1 MKYIELLVIT
11 TTEASDA
18 VSEILY
24 NEGAIG
30 VLIEDPN
37 DFNTL
42 NKDEKSWDYVEEEL
56 VKLLGEDTKVKG
68 YFLSEKFSEDK
79 LKLIG
84 RRVEK
89 LKEFGLDKGKGIVTT
104 REVNDEDW
112 ANGWKKYYKPT
123 KVGDKVV
130 IKPTWE
136 DYAAK
141 ADEVI
146 VELDPGMAFG
156 TGSHE
161 TTIMCVRLLEK
172 YVKSGSTVFDV
183 GCGSG
188 ILGITAAKLNAGKV
202 VCIDID
208 ELSCKVSRENAE
220 MNKVDSRLDIR
231 CGNLLDVISEKA
243 DVIIANIIADII
255 ISFSE
260 DAMSFLNKG
269 GIFISSGI
277 IRDRRDDVL
286 GKLRAE
292 GFNVLEVLDL
302 GEWCAIAAEGK

>member
-1 MKYIELLVIT
+1 MKYIELQVIT

-24 NEGAIG
+24 NEGASG

-37 DFNTL
+37 DFNAL
-42 NKDEKSWDYVEEEL
+42 NKDESRWDYVEEEL
-56 VKLLGEDTKVKG
+56 IKQLGDDAKVKG
-68 YFLSEKFSEDK
+68 YFLSDEFSEGK
-79 LKLIG
+79 LDSIRCRVGKLG
-84 RRVEK
+84 
-89 LKEFGLDKGKGIVTT
+89 EFGLDKGKGTVST

-112 ANGWKKYYKPT
+112 ANAWKKYYKPS
-123 KVGDKVV
+123 KVGDRVV

-136 DYAAK
+136 EYEGK
-141 ADEVI
+141 AGEVI

-156 TGSHE
+156 TGTHE
-161 TTIMCVRLLEK
+161 TTIMCVKLLEK
-172 YVKSGSTVFDV
+172 YVKDDSTVFDI

-188 ILGITAAKLNAGKV
+188 ILGITAAKLNAKSV
-202 VCIDID
+202 VCVDID

-220 MNKVDSRLDIR
+220 INKVADRLDIR
-231 CGNLLDVISEKA
+231 CGNLLDVVANKA

-260 DAMSFLNKG
+260 DAMIFLNKG

-277 IRDRRDDVL
+277 IRDRRDEVL
-286 GKLRAE
+286 KKLRAE
-292 GFNVLEVLDL
+292 GFNVLEVLEM

>member
-1 MKYIELLVIT
+1 MKYIELQVIT

-24 NEGAIG
+24 DEGATG

-37 DFNTL
+37 DFKAL
-42 NKDEKSWDYVEEEL
+42 NKDKKSWDYVEEEL

-68 YFLSEKFSEDK
+68 YFIFDGFGKDV
-79 LKLIG
+79 LKLIEK
-84 RRVEK
+84 RVGK
-89 LKEFGLDKGKGIVTT
+89 LEEFGLEKGKGIVTI
-104 REVNDEDW
+104 REIDDEDW
-112 ANGWKKYYKPT
+112 GNAWKKYYKPE
-123 KVGDKVV
+123 KIGDKVV

-136 DYAAK
+136 EYSAK
-141 ADEVI
+141 AGEVI

-156 TGSHE
+156 TGTHE
-161 TTIMCVRLLEK
+161 TTIMCVKLLEK

-188 ILGITAAKLNAGKV
+188 ILGITAAKLNAGRV
-202 VCIDID
+202 VCVDID
-208 ELSCKVSRENAE
+208 ELSCKVSKENAE
-220 MNKVDSRLDIR
+220 MNKVDDRLDIR
-231 CGNLLDVISEKA
+231 CGNLLNVVSGKA

-255 ISFSE
+255 ISFSK

-286 GKLRAE
+286 EKLRAE
-292 GFNVLEVLDL
+292 GFKVLEVLSM